1 MHFDSQ
7 ASTKLRGV
15 GMTGTSP
22 VGREARRQPSARRVR
37 GRFAAVTSLAAA
49 VLAGCGGGAMAER
62 VTAADNSQP
71 AVQQGAEA
79 DGTAQTVSAV
89 ALPAAT
95 GGSAV
100 DTAPAARSGAGGPT
114 ADEPPDEPQPT
125 ETADEPPDEPQPTET
140 ADEPRAAADGS
151 GSLNSEDAPVSA
163 EPGDEQRV
171 PFSYWDGDDQITVYL
186 QVDPPE
192 AAAQSQHDAPDGG
205 KTPSGLAAGAG
216 PATEAGGDLVF
227 VSEAGI
233 EMRLPGGIVLLLDPD
248 WSAAQVGGFF
258 AEHGIARSSVSDLGW
273 IDNGYFVDAAPGLP
287 SLLLA
292 NSLVGLPGVEM
303 STPDWAFDHELQ

>member
-1 MHFDSQ
+1 
-7 ASTKLRGV
+7 
-15 GMTGTSP
+15 MTGTSP
-22 VGREARRQPSARRVR
+22 VRREARRQPSARRVR

-49 VLAGCGGGAMAER
+49 VLIGCGGGAVAER

-71 AVQQGAEA
+71 AVQQGVEA
-79 DGTAQTVSAV
+79 DGAAQTVSAV

-100 DTAPAARSGAGGPT
+100 DAVPDARSGAGGPT
-114 ADEPPDEPQPT
+114 SDEPQRA
-125 ETADEPPDEPQPTET
+125 ETADEPP
-140 ADEPRAAADGS
+140 AAADGS
-151 GSLNSEDAPVSA
+151 GSLDPEDAPVGA
-163 EPGDEQRV
+163 EPGDGRGV
-171 PFSYWDGDDQITVYL
+171 PFTYWDGDDQITVFL

-216 PATEAGGDLVF
+216 PASEAGGGLVF

-233 EMRLPGGIVLLLDPD
+233 EMQLPGGIVLLLDPG
-248 WSAAQVGGFF
+248 WSAAQVEGFF

-273 IDNGYFVDAAPGLP
+273 TDNGYFVDAAPGLP
-287 SLLLA
+287 SLMLA